1 MSDFGFCSVLGYLVF
16 LFSSPASAQLRPW
29 DSSNDVLVDF
39 SVLDGYQN
47 SGRLGFTNFQS
58 YKPSF
63 RNRLTDAPLKKPVS
77 RLIGEAD
84 SASKL
89 NPISLVAPRGKK
101 LAKPSVKKGK
111 LSQLLNK
118 NKPTCGS

>member
-1 MSDFGFCSVLGYLVF
+1 MSDFGFCSVFRLPGIFVF
-16 LFSSPASAQLRPW
+16 SPASAQLRPW
-29 DSSNDVLVDF
+29 DSSNDVLIDF

-63 RNRLTDAPLKKPVS
+63 RNRLADAPLKRPVS

-89 NPISLVAPRGKK
+89 NLFP
-101 LAKPSVKKGK
+101 
-111 LSQLLNK
+111 
-118 NKPTCGS
+118 